1 VAEYVVPS
9 FEDLPGMMAL
19 DSRPGQRSI
28 KRLLDVVGALFLL
41 ILTAPLLL
49 VAAILIRLSSPGPVL
64 FRQTRVG
71 VKGKE
76 YTLYKLRTMIVN
88 AELHTGPT
96 LASHNDPRITPIGRI
111 LRATRIDELPQ
122 LIHVLRGEMSLV
134 GPRPERPY
142 FVRIFRERFPA
153 YELRLAVKPGIT
165 GLAQICGGYLTR
177 PECKLRFDLMYIYN
191 YSLRMDMEILFKT
204 IFTVLQLSNAEDIQE
219 TPVRTA
225 AGSGE

>member
-1 VAEYVVPS
+1 
-9 FEDLPGMMAL
+9 
-19 DSRPGQRSI
+19 
-28 KRLLDVVGALFLL
+28 
-41 ILTAPLLL
+41 
-49 VAAILIRLSSPGPVL
+49 
-64 FRQTRVG
+64 
-71 VKGKE
+71 
-76 YTLYKLRTMIVN
+76 MIVN